1 MCGIAGI
8 LGPGSPA
15 LIAAMAGI
23 LAHRGPDGDGF
34 WQDEQESVFLG
45 HRRLAVLDIAGG
57 IQPMW
62 NGDETIGVVFNGEIY
77 NHHDLRRELVE
88 RGHVFRSDHSDTEVL
103 VHGYAEWGDALP
115 ERLNGMFAFA
125 IVDRRRRRIFLAR
138 DPFGKKPLFYTDQPG
153 LFAFASE
160 IDALLLHPDLDSEPD
175 RQGLKKFFAY
185 GFFPA
190 PFTPYRA
197 IRKLPG
203 GHRMTVDLK
212 SRKTKIERYWAF
224 RIEPGDPPPGG
235 PSAWAD
241 ELRHLLSEAVKR
253 RLESDVP
260 MGILLSG
267 GIDSSTILALASEHI
282 PKDEIHSYG
291 MGFDEASFDE
301 SGPART
307 VADHIG
313 VHHHAEKCSLDS
325 ARSELDSLL
334 DRLDEPLG
342 DSSILPT
349 FLVSRFARRD
359 VTVALSG
366 DGGDEMFAGYDP
378 FQALGPTTLYARL
391 VPPSLHGLL
400 QRMAGLLPRSDRN
413 LSFDFKVRRWLR
425 GANQRP
431 ALWNPMW
438 MGALDPEEIS
448 ELFGEATTAEDLYSE
463 AISQWEGR
471 ASNNPID
478 RTLEFFTNF
487 YLQDDI
493 LVKADRASMLVS
505 LEVRS
510 PFLDRDLVDFARRLP
525 ADMKYRGGQRK
536 YLLKRAVRDLLPG
549 EIISRPKKGFGIP
562 LTAWLRDMPAPA
574 KGVVP
579 FIDEDWLARR
589 WEQHRTGQADHRHAL
604 WCWKALHHRFAR
616 VPQPVAA

>member
-8 LGPGSPA
+8 VGPGSPA
-15 LIAAMAGI
+15 LIAAMTGV
-23 LAHRGPDGDGF
+23 LSHRGPDSAGI
-34 WQDEQESVFLG
+34 WRSEDESLFLG
-45 HRRLAVLDIAGG
+45 HRRLAVLDITGG
-57 IQPMW
+57 AQPMW
-62 NGDETIGVVFNGEIY
+62 NGDKTIGVIFNGEIY
-77 NHHDLRRELVE
+77 NHHDLRRQLTD

-115 ERLNGMFAFA
+115 EHLNGMFAFA
-125 IVDRRRRRIFLAR
+125 ILDRFRHRLFLAR

-160 IDALLLHPDLDSEPD
+160 IDALLLHPELDLVPD
-175 RQGLKKFFAY
+175 RQALKKFFAY
-185 GFFPA
+185 SFFPA
-190 PFTPYRA
+190 PYTPYRA

-212 SRKTKIERYWAF
+212 SLEPRIEQYWSF
-224 RIEPGDPPPGG
+224 RIEPGAAPPGG
-235 PSAWAD
+235 PSAWED

-267 GIDSSTILALASEHI
+267 GIDSSAILALAAKHL
-282 PKDEIHSYG
+282 PKDEIHSYT

-301 SGPART
+301 STYAQA

-313 VHHHAEKCSLDS
+313 VHHHAETCSLDT
-325 ARSELDSLL
+325 ARSDLDSLL

-349 FLVSRFARRD
+349 YLVSRFARRD
-359 VTVALSG
+359 VTVALGG
-366 DGGDEMFAGYDP
+366 DGGDELFAGYDP
-378 FQALGPTTLYARL
+378 FQALAPTSLYGRI
-391 VPPSLHGLL
+391 VPPPLHGLL
-400 QRMAGLLPRSDRN
+400 QRMAGLLPRSDDN
-413 LSFDFKVRRWLR
+413 LSLDFKVRRWLR
-425 GANQRP
+425 GANQEP

-438 MGALDPEEIS
+438 MGALDPGEIS
-448 ELFGEATTAEDLYSE
+448 DLFGESTTADDLYSE
-463 AISQWEGR
+463 AITQWETGT
-471 ASNNPID
+471 SKNHVD

-487 YLQDDI
+487 YLQDNI
-493 LVKADRASMLVS
+493 LVKTDRASMMVS

-510 PFLDRDLVDFARRLP
+510 PFLDRDLVDFVRRLP
-525 ADMKYRGGQRK
+525 ADMKYRNGQRK
-536 YLLKRAVRDLLPG
+536 YLLKQAVRGLLPG
-549 EIISRPKKGFGIP
+549 EILSRPKKGFGIP
-562 LTAWLRDMPAPA
+562 LSAWLRDMPPPT
-574 KGVVP
+574 GGTVP

-589 WEQHRTGQADHRHAL
+589 WEQHRTRQADYRHAL

-616 VPQPVAA
+616 VPIPETA

>member
-175 RQGLKKFFAY
+175 HQGLKKFFAY

-253 RLESDVP
+253 
-260 MGILLSG
+260 
-267 GIDSSTILALASEHI
+267 
-282 PKDEIHSYG
+282 
-291 MGFDEASFDE
+291 
-301 SGPART
+301 
-307 VADHIG
+307 
-313 VHHHAEKCSLDS
+313 
-325 ARSELDSLL
+325 
-334 DRLDEPLG
+334 
-342 DSSILPT
+342 
-349 FLVSRFARRD
+349 
-359 VTVALSG
+359 
-366 DGGDEMFAGYDP
+366 
-378 FQALGPTTLYARL
+378 
-391 VPPSLHGLL
+391 
-400 QRMAGLLPRSDRN
+400 
-413 LSFDFKVRRWLR
+413 
-425 GANQRP
+425 
-431 ALWNPMW
+431 
-438 MGALDPEEIS
+438 
-448 ELFGEATTAEDLYSE
+448 
-463 AISQWEGR
+463 
-471 ASNNPID
+471 
-478 RTLEFFTNF
+478 
-487 YLQDDI
+487 
-493 LVKADRASMLVS
+493 
-505 LEVRS
+505 
-510 PFLDRDLVDFARRLP
+510 
-525 ADMKYRGGQRK
+525 
-536 YLLKRAVRDLLPG
+536 
-549 EIISRPKKGFGIP
+549 
-562 LTAWLRDMPAPA
+562 
-574 KGVVP
+574 
-579 FIDEDWLARR
+579 
-589 WEQHRTGQADHRHAL
+589 
-604 WCWKALHHRFAR
+604 
-616 VPQPVAA
+616 